1 MAIFKGNDHEFKERN
16 MGKDRL
22 VVIGGVAAGMSAASS
37 FKRLRPDSEAVV
49 LERDYFISY
58 GACSLPYYVSDDVK
72 DVNQLISLTP
82 KVATEDR
89 GIDVRTR
96 HEVTDIDLEKKQ
108 VHVKNLET
116 NESSAMG
123 YDKLVIATGGLPIR
137 PPLPGIDLD
146 HVFTIRTLLDGI
158 AIKKFIDDWGAFEVC
173 VGSPECLYVNRYGDE
188 KRAMKAVIVGGGY
201 IGMEMCESLR
211 KRGVEVT
218 VIEKMDRVLG
228 TMDTEITTIVEEKL
242 LAEGVKL
249 FKDTSVEGF
258 KGLKGKVQR
267 VVTDKGEFDADF
279 VLLAI
284 GARPN
289 SEIAKKAGIAMGVA
303 GAIQVDEYM
312 RTNVPDVFAAGDC
325 AEAMHLVTGKK
336 AYIALGTTANKQG
349 RLAGENAAG
358 LNKQFD
364 GIVGTAVTKIFDL
377 EVARTGLS
385 SVDAKREGLTFIAS
399 SIKGWSRSKA
409 YPAGK
414 RMTVLYTVEEGTG
427 RLLGAQMVG
436 QEGVAHRIDT
446 LAACLYGRMTIDD
459 VARLDLG
466 YAPPFA
472 TVWDP
477 ILVAANVALKKMK
490 KGESTLFD

>member
-1 MAIFKGNDHEFKERN
+1 
-16 MGKDRL
+16 MGSERL

-37 FKRLRPDSEAVV
+37 YRRLKPAAEAIV

-72 DVNQLISLTP
+72 DFNQLISLTP
-82 KVATEDR
+82 KVAIEER

-108 VHVKNLET
+108 VYGKNLEK
-116 NESSAMG
+116 NETFTLG
-123 YDKLVIATGGLPIR
+123 YDKLVITTGGLPIK

-158 AIKKFIDDWGAFEVC
+158 AIKKFVDDWGAFEVC
-173 VGSPECLYVNRYGDE
+173 VGSPECLYINRYGDE
-188 KRAMKAVIVGGGY
+188 KRIMKAVIVGGGY
-201 IGMEMCESLR
+201 IGMEMCESFR
-211 KRGVEVT
+211 KRGLEVA

-228 TMDTEITTIVEEKL
+228 TMDTEITSIVEEKL
-242 LAEGVKL
+242 KDEGVKL
-249 FKDTSVEGF
+249 YKGTSVEGF
-258 KGLKGKVQR
+258 KGSKGKVEK
-267 VVTDKGEFDADF
+267 VVTDKGEFDADL

-284 GARPN
+284 GSRPN
-289 SEIAKKAGIAMGVA
+289 SELAKKAGIALGVA
-303 GAIQVDEYM
+303 GAIQIDEYM
-312 RTNVPDVFAAGDC
+312 STNVADVFAAGDC

-358 LNKQFD
+358 LNKKFD

-385 SVDAKREGLTFIAS
+385 SVDAQREGLKFFTSAIQ
-399 SIKGWSRSKA
+399 GWSRSKA

-414 RMTVLYTVEEGTG
+414 RMTVLYVVEEGTG
-427 RLLGAQMVG
+427 RLLGTQMVG

-446 LAACLYGRMTIDD
+446 LAACLYGRMTIED
-459 VARLDLG
+459 VASLDLG

-477 ILVAANVALKKMK
+477 ILVAANVAVKKMK
-490 KGESTLFD
+490 RD

>member
-1 MAIFKGNDHEFKERN
+1 
-16 MGKDRL
+16 
-22 VVIGGVAAGMSAASS
+22 
-37 FKRLRPDSEAVV
+37 
-49 LERDYFISY
+49 
-58 GACSLPYYVSDDVK
+58 
-72 DVNQLISLTP
+72 
-82 KVATEDR
+82 
-89 GIDVRTR
+89 
-96 HEVTDIDLEKKQ
+96 
-108 VHVKNLET
+108 
-116 NESSAMG
+116 
-123 YDKLVIATGGLPIR
+123 
-137 PPLPGIDLD
+137 LPGIELD

-188 KRAMKAVIVGGGY
+188 KRPMKAVIVGGGY

-211 KRGVEVT
+211 KRGLEVT

-228 TMDTEITTIVEEKL
+228 TMDTEITSIVEEEL

-249 FKDTSVEGF
+249 YKETSVEGF
-258 KGLKGKVQR
+258 KGSKGKVQR
-267 VVTDKGEFDADF
+267 VITDKGEFEADL

-289 SEIAKKAGIAMGVA
+289 SELAKKAGIALGVA

-312 RTNVPDVFAAGDC
+312 GTNVPYVFAAGDC
-325 AEAMHLVTGKK
+325 AEARHLVTGTK

-385 SVDAKREGLTFIAS
+385 SVDAQKEGLTFIAS

-459 VARLDLG
+459 VASLDLG

-477 ILVAANVALKKMK
+477 ILVAANVALKKIK
-490 KGESTLFD
+490 RS

>member
-1 MAIFKGNDHEFKERN
+1 
-16 MGKDRL
+16 
-22 VVIGGVAAGMSAASS
+22 
-37 FKRLRPDSEAVV
+37 
-49 LERDYFISY
+49 
-58 GACSLPYYVSDDVK
+58 
-72 DVNQLISLTP
+72 
-82 KVATEDR
+82 
-89 GIDVRTR
+89 
-96 HEVTDIDLEKKQ
+96 
-108 VHVKNLET
+108 
-116 NESSAMG
+116 
-123 YDKLVIATGGLPIR
+123 VIATGGIPIK
-137 PPLPGIDLD
+137 PPLPGIDLEN
-146 HVFTIRTLLDGI
+146 VFTIRTLIDGI
-158 AIKKFIDDWGAFEVC
+158 AIKKFVDDWGAFEVC

-211 KRGVEVT
+211 KRGLVVT

-228 TMDTEITTIVEEKL
+228 TMDTEITSIVEEKIL
-242 LAEGVKL
+242 TEGVKL
-249 FKDTSVEGF
+249 YKETSVEGF
-258 KGLKGKVQR
+258 KGSKGKVQK
-267 VVTDKGEFDADF
+267 VVTDKGEFDADL

-289 SEIAKKAGIAMGVA
+289 SELAKRAGLALGVA

-312 RTNVPDVFAAGDC
+312 CTNVPDVFAAGDC

-349 RLAGENAAG
+349 RIAGENAAG
-358 LNKQFD
+358 FNKKFD

-385 SVDAKREGLTFIAS
+385 SIEAQREGLKFISS

-414 RMTVLYTVEEGTG
+414 RMVVLYNVEEETG

-436 QEGVAHRIDT
+436 EEGVAHRIDT
-446 LAACLYGRMTIDD
+446 LAACLYGRMTIND
-459 VARLDLG
+459 VASLDLG

-477 ILVAANVALKKMK
+477 ILVAANVALKKLK
-490 KGESTLFD
+490 RG

>member
-1 MAIFKGNDHEFKERN
+1 
-16 MGKDRL
+16 MGKERL

-37 FKRLRPDSEAVV
+37 YKRLKPEAEAIV

-58 GACSLPYYVSDDVK
+58 GSCSLPYYVSDDVK
-72 DVNQLISLTP
+72 DFNQLISLTS
-82 KVATEDR
+82 KMATDR

-96 HEVTDIDLEKKQ
+96 HEVSDIDVEKKQ
-108 VHVKNLET
+108 VHLKDLEKNET
-116 NESSAMG
+116 FVLD
-123 YDKLVIATGGLPIR
+123 YDKLVLSTGGLSIK

-146 HVFTIRTLLDGI
+146 HVFTIRILLDGI

-173 VGSPECLYVNRYGDE
+173 VGSPECRYVNRFGNE
-188 KRAMKAVIVGGGY
+188 KRPMKAVIVGGGY
-201 IGMEMCESLR
+201 IGMEMCESFR
-211 KRGVEVT
+211 KRGMDVA

-228 TMDTEITTIVEEKL
+228 TMDKEITSIVEEKL
-242 LAEGVKL
+242 TAEGVKL
-249 FKDTSVEGF
+249 YKETSVEGF
-258 KGLKGKVQR
+258 KGRKGKVEK
-267 VVTDKGEFDADF
+267 VITDKGEFDADL

-289 SEIAKKAGIAMGVA
+289 SELAKKAGIALGVA

-312 RTNVPDVFAAGDC
+312 RTNVSDVYAAGDC

-358 LNKQFD
+358 LNKKFD

-385 SVDAKREGLTFIAS
+385 SVDAQREGLKFFTSVIQ
-399 SIKGWSRSKA
+399 GWSRSKA

-414 RMTVLYTVEEGTG
+414 RITVLYIVEEGTG
-427 RLLGAQMVG
+427 RLLGTQMVG

-477 ILVAANVALKKMK
+477 ILVGANVALKKMK
-490 KGESTLFD
+490 QS

>member
-1 MAIFKGNDHEFKERN
+1 
-16 MGKDRL
+16 MGSERL

-37 FKRLRPDSEAVV
+37 YRRLKPAAEAIV

-72 DVNQLISLTP
+72 DFNQLISLTP
-82 KVATEDR
+82 KVAIEER

-108 VHVKNLET
+108 VYGKNLEK
-116 NESSAMG
+116 NETFTLG
-123 YDKLVIATGGLPIR
+123 YDKLVITTGGLPIK

-158 AIKKFIDDWGAFEVC
+158 AIKKFVDDWGAFEVC
-173 VGSPECLYVNRYGDE
+173 VGSPECLYINRYGDE
-188 KRAMKAVIVGGGY
+188 KRIMKAVIVGGGY
-201 IGMEMCESLR
+201 IGMEMCESFR
-211 KRGVEVT
+211 KRGLEVA
-218 VIEKMDRVLG
+218 VIEEMDRVLG
-228 TMDTEITTIVEEKL
+228 TMDTEITSIVEEKL
-242 LAEGVKL
+242 KDEGVKL
-249 FKDTSVEGF
+249 YKGTSVEGF
-258 KGLKGKVQR
+258 KGSKGKVEK
-267 VVTDKGEFDADF
+267 VVTDKGEFDADL

-289 SEIAKKAGIAMGVA
+289 SELAKKAGIALGVA
-303 GAIQVDEYM
+303 GAIQIDEYM
-312 RTNVPDVFAAGDC
+312 STNVADVFAAGDC

-358 LNKQFD
+358 LNKKFD

-385 SVDAKREGLTFIAS
+385 SVDAQREGLKFFTSAIQ
-399 SIKGWSRSKA
+399 GWSRSKA

-414 RMTVLYTVEEGTG
+414 RMTVLYVVEEGTG
-427 RLLGAQMVG
+427 RLLGTQMVG

-446 LAACLYGRMTIDD
+446 LAACLYGRMTIED
-459 VARLDLG
+459 VASLDLG

-477 ILVAANVALKKMK
+477 ILVAANVAVKKMK
-490 KGESTLFD
+490 RD

>member
-1 MAIFKGNDHEFKERN
+1 MAIFKEKDHEFKETD
-16 MGKDRL
+16 MAKERL
-22 VVIGGVAAGMSAASS
+22 VVIGGVAAGMSGASS
-37 FKRLRPDSEAVV
+37 YKRLKPDAEAVV

-58 GACSLPYYVSDDVK
+58 GACSLPYYISDDVK
-72 DVNQLISLTP
+72 DFSQLISLTP

-96 HEVTDIDLEKKQ
+96 HEVTDIDIEKKL
-108 VHVKNLET
+108 VHVKNLEK
-116 NESSAMG
+116 NETSILA
-123 YDKLVIATGGLPIR
+123 YDKLVITTGGLPIK

-146 HVFTIRTLLDGI
+146 HVYTIRTLLDGI

-173 VGSPECLYVNRYGDE
+173 VGSPECLYINRYGDE
-188 KRAMKAVIVGGGY
+188 KRTMKAVIVGGGY
-201 IGMEMCESLR
+201 IGMEMCESFR
-211 KRGVEVT
+211 KRGIEVSVVEK
-218 VIEKMDRVLG
+218 IDRVLG
-228 TMDTEITTIVEEKL
+228 TMDSEITSIVEETIQ
-242 LAEGVKL
+242 AEGVKL
-249 FKDTSVEGF
+249 YKGTSVEGF
-258 KGLKGKVQR
+258 KGAKGKVHT
-267 VVTDKGEFDADF
+267 VITDKGEFDTDL

-289 SEIAKKAGIAMGVA
+289 SELAKKAGIALGVA
-303 GAIQVDEYM
+303 GAIEVDEYM

-358 LNKQFD
+358 LNKTFD
-364 GIVGTAVTKIFDL
+364 GIVGTAVTKVFDL

-385 SVDAKREGLTFIAS
+385 SIDAQREGLKFFTSAIN
-399 SIKGWSRSKA
+399 GWSRSKA

-414 RMTVLYTVEEGTG
+414 RMTVLYVVEEETG

-446 LAACLYGRMTIDD
+446 LAACLYGRMTIND

-477 ILVAANVALKKMK
+477 ILVAANVAQKKLQRK
-490 KGESTLFD
+490 

>member
-1 MAIFKGNDHEFKERN
+1 MD
-16 MGKDRL
+16 MGSERL

-37 FKRLRPDSEAVV
+37 YRRLKPAAEAIV

-72 DVNQLISLTP
+72 DFNQLISLTP
-82 KVATEDR
+82 KVAKEDR
-89 GIDVRTR
+89 GIEVRTR

-108 VHVKNLET
+108 VHGKNLEK
-116 NESSAMG
+116 NETFVLG
-123 YDKLVIATGGLPIR
+123 YDKLVITTGGLPIK

-188 KRAMKAVIVGGGY
+188 KRTMKAVIVGGGY
-201 IGMEMCESLR
+201 IGMEMCESFR
-211 KRGVEVT
+211 KRGLEVA

-228 TMDTEITTIVEEKL
+228 TMDTEITSIVEEKL
-242 LAEGVKL
+242 KDEGVKL
-249 FKDTSVEGF
+249 YKGTSVEGF
-258 KGLKGKVQR
+258 KGSKGKVQK
-267 VVTDKGEFDADF
+267 VITDKGEFDADL

-289 SEIAKKAGIAMGVA
+289 SELAKKAGIALGVA
-303 GAIQVDEYM
+303 GAIQIDEYM
-312 RTNVPDVFAAGDC
+312 RTNMPDVFAAGDC

-358 LNKQFD
+358 LNKKFD

-385 SVDAKREGLTFIAS
+385 SVDTQREGLKFMTSAIQ
-399 SIKGWSRSKA
+399 GWSRSKA

-414 RMTVLYTVEEGTG
+414 RMTVLYVVEEGTG
-427 RLLGAQMVG
+427 RLLGTQMVG

-446 LAACLYGRMTIDD
+446 LAACLYGRMTIED
-459 VARLDLG
+459 VASLDLG

-477 ILVAANVALKKMK
+477 ILVAANVAVKKMK
-490 KGESTLFD
+490 RD

>member
-1 MAIFKGNDHEFKERN
+1 MGIER
-16 MGKDRL
+16 L
-22 VVIGGVAAGMSAASS
+22 IVIGGVAAGMSAASS
-37 FKRLRPDSEAVV
+37 FKRLKPDGEAIV
-49 LERDYFISY
+49 LEKDYFISY
-58 GACSLPYYVSDDVK
+58 GACSLPYYISDEVK
-72 DVNQLISLTP
+72 DFNQLISLTP

-96 HEVTDIDLEKKQ
+96 HEVTSIDVEKKQ
-108 VHVKNLET
+108 VHVKNLEKQE
-116 NESSAMG
+116 ESSLA

-137 PPLPGIDLD
+137 PALPGIDLD

-188 KRAMKAVIVGGGY
+188 KRPMKAVIVGGGY

-211 KRGVEVT
+211 KRGLEVT

-228 TMDTEITTIVEEKL
+228 TMDGEITSIVEDKL
-242 LAEGVKL
+242 AAEGVKL
-249 FKDTSVEGF
+249 HKETSVEGF
-258 KGLKGKVQR
+258 QGSKGKVQK
-267 VVTDKGEFDADF
+267 VITDKGEFEADL

-289 SEIAKKAGIAMGVA
+289 AELAKKAGIATGAA
-303 GAIQVDEYM
+303 GAIEVDEFM
-312 RTNVPDVFAAGDC
+312 STNVPGVFAAGDC
-325 AEAMHLVTGKK
+325 AEAVHMVTGKK
-336 AYIALGTTANKQG
+336 VYIALGTTANKQG

-358 LNKQFD
+358 LQKSFD

-385 SVDAKREGLTFIAS
+385 SVDAQREGLTFFAS
-399 SIKGWSRSKA
+399 ATKGWSRSKA

-446 LAACLYGRMTIDD
+446 LAACLYGRMTVDD

-477 ILVAANVALKKMK
+477 ILVGANVALKKLK
-490 KGESTLFD
+490 RS

>member
-1 MAIFKGNDHEFKERN
+1 MAKE
-16 MGKDRL
+16 RL

-37 FKRLRPDSEAVV
+37 YKRLKPEAEAIV

-58 GACSLPYYVSDDVK
+58 GSCSLPYYVSDDVK
-72 DVNQLISLTP
+72 DFNQLISLTP
-82 KVATEDR
+82 HMATER
-89 GIDVRTR
+89 GIDVRIR
-96 HEVTDIDLEKKQ
+96 HEVTDIDIEKKQ
-108 VHVKNLET
+108 VLGKNLET
-116 NESSAMG
+116 NETFTLG
-123 YDKLVIATGGLPIR
+123 YDKLVLSTGGLPIK

-173 VGSPECLYVNRYGDE
+173 VGSPECLYINRYGNE
-188 KRAMKAVIVGGGY
+188 KRTMKAVIVGGGY

-211 KRGVEVT
+211 KRGLDVA

-228 TMDTEITTIVEEKL
+228 TMDTEITSIVEEKL
-242 LAEGVKL
+242 KAEGVRL
-249 FKDTSVEGF
+249 FKETSVEGF
-258 KGLKGKVQR
+258 KGSKGKVEK
-267 VVTDKGEFDADF
+267 VVTDKGEFDADL

-289 SEIAKKAGIAMGVA
+289 SVLAQKAGIALGVA

-349 RLAGENAAG
+349 RIAGENAAG
-358 LNKQFD
+358 LNKKFD

-385 SVDAKREGLTFIAS
+385 SIDAQREGLKFFTSAIQ
-399 SIKGWSRSKA
+399 GWSRSKA

-414 RMTVLYTVEEGTG
+414 RMTVLYIGEEGTG
-427 RLLGAQMVG
+427 RLLGTQMVG

-477 ILVAANVALKKMK
+477 IIVGANVALKKMK
-490 KGESTLFD
+490 RG

>member
-1 MAIFKGNDHEFKERN
+1 MSTE
-16 MGKDRL
+16 RL
-22 VVIGGVAAGMSAASS
+22 VVIGGVAAGMSGASS
-37 FKRLRPDSEAVV
+37 YKRLKPDAEAVV

-58 GACSLPYYVSDDVK
+58 GACSLPYYISDDVK
-72 DVNQLISLTP
+72 DFSQLISLTP

-96 HEVTDIDLEKKQ
+96 HEVTDIDIEKKL
-108 VHVKNLET
+108 VHVKNLEK
-116 NESSAMG
+116 NETSILA
-123 YDKLVIATGGLPIR
+123 YDKLVITTGGLPIK
-137 PPLPGIDLD
+137 PPLPGKDLD
-146 HVFTIRTLLDGI
+146 HVYTIRTLLDGI

-173 VGSPECLYVNRYGDE
+173 VGSPECLYINRYGDE
-188 KRAMKAVIVGGGY
+188 KRTMKAVIVGGGY
-201 IGMEMCESLR
+201 IGMEMCESFR
-211 KRGVEVT
+211 KRGIEVSVVEKT
-218 VIEKMDRVLG
+218 DRVLG
-228 TMDTEITTIVEEKL
+228 TMDSEITSIVEETIQ
-242 LAEGVKL
+242 AEGVKL
-249 FKDTSVEGF
+249 YKGTSVEGF
-258 KGLKGKVQR
+258 KGAKGKVHT
-267 VVTDKGEFDADF
+267 VITDKGEFDTDL

-289 SEIAKKAGIAMGVA
+289 SELAKKAGIALGVA
-303 GAIQVDEYM
+303 GAIEVDEYM

-325 AEAMHLVTGKK
+325 AEALHLVTGKK
-336 AYIALGTTANKQG
+336 VYIALGTTANKQG

-358 LNKQFD
+358 LNKTFD
-364 GIVGTAVTKIFDL
+364 GIVGTAVTKVFDL

-385 SVDAKREGLTFIAS
+385 SIDAQREGLKFFTSAIN
-399 SIKGWSRSKA
+399 GWSRSKA

-414 RMTVLYTVEEGTG
+414 RMTVLYVVEEETG

-446 LAACLYGRMTIDD
+446 LAACLYGRMTIND

-477 ILVAANVALKKMK
+477 ILVAANVAQKKLQRK
-490 KGESTLFD
+490 